1 MNSKIWAY
9 VDDGVRLDVVHVRVA
24 EAKLLAA
31 ALGGAN
37 DSRRHSVLEGEGAAD
52 GDHKLA
58 GPQISRSAQQQHRKL
73 RLQCENV
80 FDNRLKMNHIKR

>member
-9 VDDGVRLDVVHVRVA
+9 IDDGISLDIVHVWVA
-24 EAKLLAA
+24 KAKLLAA

-37 DSRRHSVLEGEGAAD
+37 NSCRHSVLEGEGAAD

-58 GPQISRSAQQQHRKL
+58 RPQISWAAQQQNWKL
-73 RLQCENV
+73 VL
-80 FDNRLKMNHIKR
+80 